1 MGNKLLKTLK
11 SFLLMA
17 ACITLP
23 APASN
28 VVEEIRTIGMASRIS
43 IDSKVLAENRNLLV
57 HLPESY
63 SNSNK
68 AYPVL
73 YLLDGERHF
82 NHAIMATQVLQSDKR
97 VPELIIVAITNTRNW
112 GSDGGSRQRDLGY
125 EGKENFAL
133 YIKNEVIS
141 YVNKNYRTT
150 ALNTLFGH
158 SLAGYFTTNLLAD
171 QPELFK
177 NYITASPVL
186 QGEEVELYKKI
197 LSNSKIKNTSEKSL
211 YFSLASEDE
220 ARRKAVTDALNNF
233 AKLLTEQP
241 PEKLIWHYEFFDNQ
255 THSTIYY
262 PTFFPGMTY
271 VFKSYQ
277 APRFS
282 SYNQYKDFGGMQ
294 GMEIHYKKRAEIYG
308 TDKNVPENTL
318 LNVASM
324 LLSNGKTEASLN
336 VYLTLTSDFPE
347 SARSFSG
354 LGQVYSSM
362 KQYNKSITAHQNA
375 VKLGEKQSP
384 EWRKRRFQSRLDKVN
399 ETLKLLN
406 QH

>member
-1 MGNKLLKTLK
+1 MGSNMLKILK
-11 SFLLMA
+11 PLLLMA
-17 ACITLP
+17 ACIVLP
-23 APASN
+23 ATASN
-28 VVEEIRTIGMASRIS
+28 VVEEIRTIGKASRIS
-43 IDSKVLAENRNLLV
+43 IDSNVLKENRNLLV
-57 HLPESY
+57 HLPDSY
-63 SNSNK
+63 TESNK
-68 AYPVL
+68 RYPVL

-82 NHAIMATQVLQSDKR
+82 NHAIMATQLLQKQQR
-97 VPELIIVAITNTRNW
+97 VPELIIVAITNTRPW

-125 EGKENFAL
+125 EKENFTRYL
-133 YIKNEVIS
+133 KNEVMS
-141 YVNKNYRTT
+141 YVNNNYRTT
-150 ALNTLFGH
+150 GLNTLFGH
-158 SLAGYFTTNLLAD
+158 SLAGYFSASLLAT
-171 QPELFK
+171 QPEIFK
-177 NYITASPVL
+177 NYIAASPVL
-186 QGEEVELYKKI
+186 QDEEIDIYKKI
-197 LSNSKIKNTSEKSL
+197 LNNSKAKNTAEKSF

-233 AKLLTEQP
+233 VKLLTEQP
-241 PEKLIWHYEFFDNQ
+241 PEKLNWYYAFFDNQ

-294 GMEIHYKKRAEIYG
+294 GMEAHYQKRAEIYG
-308 TDKNVPENTL
+308 TDKNIPEITL

-324 LLSNGKTEASLN
+324 LLNEGKTEDALQMYSK
-336 VYLTLTSDFPE
+336 LTNNFPE

-362 KQYNKSITAHQNA
+362 KQYNKSITAHRTA

-399 ETLKLLN
+399 EKLKLVN
-406 QH
+406 NN